1 MRIPTAF
8 FILVLIS
15 GSLIAQ
21 DIKVTGHI
29 DQLLRI
35 PGKSTP
41 MMSAVSSTNYITL
54 LKIELSDV
62 AKARIDD
69 RVSDSLAQANG
80 LSVKNVTMPASVQLG
95 MANVP
100 VLDQGMHGTCVTF
113 ANTAAIDAAM
123 NKGDYISQLCSLQL
137 GRYLESRSYNQ
148 SGWDGS
154 WGTVLNQLNVFG
166 VISKKLQADN
176 GCAGLTE
183 YPRTGRSPEV
193 EMSLEDYHRLSQS
206 LNDEHITWSV
216 MLDSYQAALDKLDMV
231 DMLLRV
237 KGVISRGD
245 RLTFGVLLPG
255 VDKGLAGAVGKYH
268 TTSDTWVLTAEI
280 AEDMLEEVE
289 LPGHEMIITGY
300 DDDAVALDDQG
311 RAHKGLFTLRNSW
324 GRYVGDQGD
333 FYMSYD
339 YFKALVVEIQQ
350 IRSPRG

>member
-1 MRIPTAF
+1 
-8 FILVLIS
+8 
-15 GSLIAQ
+15 
-21 DIKVTGHI
+21 
-29 DQLLRI
+29 
-35 PGKSTP
+35 
-41 MMSAVSSTNYITL
+41 
-54 LKIELSDV
+54 
-62 AKARIDD
+62 
-69 RVSDSLAQANG
+69 
-80 LSVKNVTMPASVQLG
+80 
-95 MANVP
+95 
-100 VLDQGMHGTCVTF
+100 
-113 ANTAAIDAAM
+113 
-123 NKGDYISQLCSLQL
+123 
-137 GRYLESRSYNQ
+137 
-148 SGWDGS
+148 
-154 WGTVLNQLNVFG
+154 
-166 VISKKLQADN
+166 
-176 GCAGLTE
+176 
-183 YPRTGRSPEV
+183 
-193 EMSLEDYHRLSQS
+193 MSLEDYHRLSQS

-237 KGVISRGD
+237 NGVISRGD